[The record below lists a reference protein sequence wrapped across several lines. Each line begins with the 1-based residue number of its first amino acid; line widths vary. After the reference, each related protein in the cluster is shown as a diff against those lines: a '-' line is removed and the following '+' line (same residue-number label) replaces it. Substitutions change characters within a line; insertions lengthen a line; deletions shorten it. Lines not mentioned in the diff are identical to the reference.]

1 MLSVRS
7 AWLWRDIAYYQREVY
22 ETGMLESQRA
32 LHFPRHAW
40 SSGRD
45 TAGFCSASSKRE
57 GGGGG
62 EGGGSQTHKQTP
74 SKTPKP
80 IILPLREMKHEA
92 SPQGMTTEADTHS
105 LSPVLLS
112 YSTSLQT
119 ALLQLFKIHSIIT
132 PEPFV
137 KPQY

>member
-1 MLSVRS
+1 M
-7 AWLWRDIAYYQREVY
+7 YYQREVCG
-22 ETGMLESQRA
+22 TGMLESQRA
-32 LHFPRHAW
+32 LTTSPGMPGALAETPQDFAMLHPK
-40 SSGRD
+40 GR
-45 TAGFCSASSKRE
+45 
-57 GGGGG
+57 GGR
-62 EGGGSQTHKQTP
+62 QTHKQTP

-80 IILPLREMKHEA
+80 IILPLREMKHEV

-119 ALLQLFKIHSIIT
+119 ALLQLFKLHSIIT